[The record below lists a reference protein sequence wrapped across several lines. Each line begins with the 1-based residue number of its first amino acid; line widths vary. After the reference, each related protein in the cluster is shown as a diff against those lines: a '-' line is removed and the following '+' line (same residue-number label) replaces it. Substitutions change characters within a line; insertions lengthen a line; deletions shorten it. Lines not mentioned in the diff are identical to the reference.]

1 LANLAGAD
9 FAPTFM
15 RNASAFGASPRVR
28 FDVVLNN
35 LAAWAFTSGKV
46 RIMSDGTPWRPLVHV
61 RDISAAASAALVA
74 LVERVGNQA
83 FNVGGNSE
91 NYRVRELADIVRGT
105 FPDCEIKYAEGA
117 GPDPRSY
124 RVDFSKLATVL
135 PEELRWARARAR
147 ATG

>member
-1 LANLAGAD
+1 MALAGAD

-15 RNASAFGASPRVR
+15 RNASAYGASPRVR

-61 RDISAAASAALVA
+61 RDISAAASAALA
-74 LVERVGNQA
+74 EHVGNQA

-135 PEELRWARARAR
+135 PEELRWARARAG